1 MSLNDKLREYRFNKS
16 IETSLAP
23 YSIFHNNVIDSICSS
38 IPQSLPELLLVNGIG
53 PHKLRE
59 YGNDIINICKGGEVT
74 YESVKSD
81 VTFESVVP
89 NEVEPHI
96 KLSKKQ
102 EKVLLLCDKGHNI
115 FMSGPG
121 GTGKSFLIQL
131 IIHRYLQI
139 KHVQV
144 CALTGCAAELLGCN
158 AKTIHSWSGTG
169 ASRKSIDTII
179 MSISCRK
186 ECIKAWRKVDILIV
200 DEVSMMSLKYFEM
213 LDKIGRR
220 IRNVD
225 RPFGGIQLIF
235 SGDFYQLPPVGDN
248 SDITTSQ
255 FCFESPLW
263 KSTFEH
269 VVILKHNFRQ
279 SDPVFMK
286 ILKQVRKG
294 GISRESHAILNER
307 IITKDTHISK
317 SMIPPMICP
326 LKKIVTMVNDRYMNK
341 LDSELVTY
349 EQRIVKTDDFNTFI
363 TENQVTYE
371 VNQLEKR
378 MNADKTLHLK
388 IGARVM
394 CVANLDMSGDQQ
406 IVNGS
411 QGIVEK
417 IIGGIPLVHFNN
429 GVKKLMEYHS
439 WMSDDIEGLGI
450 QQIPLILAW
459 AITIHKAQG
468 VTLESAIIDAGDNIF
483 EYGQTYVAL
492 SRVKT
497 LEGLHLHQFNYMKIT
512 TNPKVIDYY
521 KQYQ

>member
-1 MSLNDKLREYRFNKS
+1 M
-16 IETSLAP
+16 P
-23 YSIFHNNVIDSICSS
+23 
-38 IPQSLPELLLVNGIG
+38 LL
-53 PHKLRE
+53 
-59 YGNDIINICKGGEVT
+59 
-74 YESVKSD
+74 ES
-81 VTFESVVP
+81 
-89 NEVEPHI
+89 HI
-96 KLSKKQ
+96 KLSNKQ
-102 EKVLLLCDKGHNI
+102 KKVLELCDQGHNI
-115 FMSGPG
+115 FMTGPG

-131 IIHRYLQI
+131 IINIYLH

-158 AKTIHSWSGTG
+158 AKTVHSWSGTG

-179 MSISCRK
+179 MDISRRK
-186 ECIKAWRKVDILIV
+186 DCMKGWKKVDILIV

-225 RPFGGIQLIF
+225 TPFGGIQLIF

-248 SDITTSQ
+248 TDITTGQ
-255 FCFESPLW
+255 FCFESSLW
-263 KSTFEH
+263 NTTFEH
-269 VVILKHNFRQ
+269 VVILKQNFRQ

-286 ILKQVRKG
+286 ILKQIRKG
-294 GISRESHAILNER
+294 GISRESHSILNKR
-307 IITKDTHISK
+307 IITKDTNISK

-326 LKKIVTMVNDRYMNK
+326 LKKIVTMVNDRYMKK
-341 LDSELVTY
+341 LDSESVTY
-349 EQRIVKTDDFNTFI
+349 EQRIVKTDDFDILTR
-363 TENQVTYE
+363 ENLVKQE
-371 VNQLEKR
+371 VKQLEKR

-394 CVANLDMSGDQQ
+394 CVANLDMTGSQQ

-411 QGIVEK
+411 QGIVEN

-429 GVKKLMEYHS
+429 GIIKLMDYHS
-439 WMSDDIEGLGI
+439 WMSDDIEGLEI

-468 VTLESAIIDAGDNIF
+468 VTLDSAIIDAGDNIF

-497 LEGLHLHQFNYMKIT
+497 LEGLHLHQFNPNKIT
-512 TNPKVIDYY
+512 TNPKVIEYY
-521 KQYQ
+521 EQVTNA

>member
-1 MSLNDKLREYRFNKS
+1 M
-16 IETSLAP
+16 
-23 YSIFHNNVIDSICSS
+23 
-38 IPQSLPELLLVNGIG
+38 
-53 PHKLRE
+53 
-59 YGNDIINICKGGEVT
+59 
-74 YESVKSD
+74 
-81 VTFESVVP
+81 
-89 NEVEPHI
+89 
-96 KLSKKQ
+96 
-102 EKVLLLCDKGHNI
+102 
-115 FMSGPG
+115 
-121 GTGKSFLIQL
+121 
-131 IIHRYLQI
+131 
-139 KHVQV
+139 
-144 CALTGCAAELLGCN
+144 
-158 AKTIHSWSGTG
+158 
-169 ASRKSIDTII
+169 
-179 MSISCRK
+179 
-186 ECIKAWRKVDILIV
+186 KAWKKVDILIV
-200 DEVSMMSLKYFEM
+200 DEVSMMSLKYFET

-225 RPFGGIQLIF
+225 TPFGGIQLIF

-269 VVILKHNFRQ
+269 VVILKQNFRQ
-279 SDPVFMK
+279 CDPVFMK
-286 ILKQVRKG
+286 ILKQIRKG
-294 GISRESHAILNER
+294 GISRESHDILKNR

-326 LKKIVTMVNDRYMNK
+326 LKQMVTMVNDRYMKK
-341 LDSELVTY
+341 LDSESFTY
-349 EQRIVKTDDFNTFI
+349 EQRIVKTEDFNTF
-363 TENQVTYE
+363 TTDKQVTYE

-388 IGARVM
+388 IGSRVM
-394 CVANLDMSGDQQ
+394 CVANLDMTGDQQ

-417 IIGGIPLVHFNN
+417 IIGEIPLVRFNN
-429 GVKKLMEYHS
+429 GITKLMEYHS

-450 QQIPLILAW
+450 QQIPLILSW

-497 LEGLHLHQFNYMKIT
+497 LEGLHLHQFNYNKIT
-512 TNPKVIDYY
+512 TNPKVIEYY
-521 KQYQ
+521 EQYK